1 MRKGIVY
8 VLVLIL
14 LFSTNLKAFSLEDE
28 DIYEGIYIDNKLK
41 DKIIVFI
48 GSDKCYVDGFF
59 DRIDISNSSVTP
71 IVIDGRT
78 LLPVRFFV
86 ENFGGNIKWDGSNK
100 RIDISINNSELTM
113 YIGNNK
119 VILNNTE
126 REIDVPPQLINNRT
140 YLPLRF
146 FVEELLKKDI
156 LYYNGLVSVSDKN
169 CNLSEVEDKELMDRL
184 IRDLNQKL
192 GNTAGNI
199 RQWGIVAEDN
209 DGTIFY
215 VEQNR
220 LQRQDKLYRMDANGG
235 NKKLLLTSEIIYGLN
250 LVGDWIYFL
259 KDFGDKN
266 FHQSYAIYKIK
277 KDGTN
282 LTKVTNK
289 VNEEARYMLVV
300 DDWIYFDDWNNDNH
314 TRTLKRINLD
324 GSNETMISNENSA
337 WSFCVEGN
345 NLYFACT
352 YNQKPYVWTDLNG
365 SKEINPLLPKLFAI
379 DTPFTHNGVVYY
391 VHESPRFVYNIMGY
405 DLKTMTKNAILEGL
419 EDVPEFNIYEDRI
432 YYSQGLKLYSV
443 KLDGTDNQF
452 IREFTID
459 NSAIDGCI
467 GNVFVTKNK
476 VAVEVLQWWTRDS
489 QADIRLVFM
498 NK

>member
-1 MRKGIVY
+1 M
-8 VLVLIL
+8 
-14 LFSTNLKAFSLEDE
+14 
-28 DIYEGIYIDNKLK
+28 
-41 DKIIVFI
+41 
-48 GSDKCYVDGFF
+48 
-59 DRIDISNSSVTP
+59 SS
-71 IVIDGRT
+71 
-78 LLPVRFFV
+78 
-86 ENFGGNIKWDGSNK
+86 
-100 RIDISINNSELTM
+100 
-113 YIGNNK
+113 
-119 VILNNTE
+119 
-126 REIDVPPQLINNRT
+126 
-140 YLPLRF
+140 
-146 FVEELLKKDI
+146 
-156 LYYNGLVSVSDKN
+156 
-169 CNLSEVEDKELMDRL
+169 L
-184 IRDLNQKL
+184 IRTD
-192 GNTAGNI
+192 
-199 RQWGIVAEDN
+199 
-209 DGTIFY
+209 
-215 VEQNR
+215 
-220 LQRQDKLYRMDANGG
+220 
-235 NKKLLLTSEIIYGLN
+235 
-250 LVGDWIYFL
+250 
-259 KDFGDKN
+259 
-266 FHQSYAIYKIK
+266 H
-277 KDGTN
+277 
-282 LTKVTNK
+282 
-289 VNEEARYMLVV
+289 
-300 DDWIYFDDWNNDNH
+300 NDNH

-419 EDVPEFNIYEDRI
+419 EDVPEFNIYEDRN

>member
-1 MRKGIVY
+1 M
-8 VLVLIL
+8 
-14 LFSTNLKAFSLEDE
+14 
-28 DIYEGIYIDNKLK
+28 
-41 DKIIVFI
+41 
-48 GSDKCYVDGFF
+48 
-59 DRIDISNSSVTP
+59 
-71 IVIDGRT
+71 
-78 LLPVRFFV
+78 PVRFFV

-100 RIDISINNSELTM
+100 RIDISINYSELTM

-215 VEQNR
+215 VERNR
-220 LQRQDKLYRMDANGG
+220 LKRQDKLYRMDVNGG
-235 NKKLLLTSEIIYGLN
+235 NKKLLLTSEIIYDLN

-259 KDFGDKN
+259 KDFGDKKI
-266 FHQSYAIYKIK
+266 HHSYAIYKIK

-300 DDWIYFDDWNNDNH
+300 DDWIYFDDWNNDNY
-314 TRTLKRINLD
+314 TRTLKRIDLD
-324 GSNETMISNENSA
+324 GSNETMINNEQSLWA
-337 WSFCVEGN
+337 FCVEGN
-345 NLYFACT
+345 NLYFAST
-352 YNQKPYVWTDLNG
+352 YNQKPFIWTDLNG
-365 SKEINPLLPKLFAI
+365 SKERNPL
-379 DTPFTHNGVVYY
+379 
-391 VHESPRFVYNIMGY
+391 
-405 DLKTMTKNAILEGL
+405 
-419 EDVPEFNIYEDRI
+419 
-432 YYSQGLKLYSV
+432 
-443 KLDGTDNQF
+443 
-452 IREFTID
+452 
-459 NSAIDGCI
+459 
-467 GNVFVTKNK
+467 
-476 VAVEVLQWWTRDS
+476 
-489 QADIRLVFM
+489 
-498 NK
+498 